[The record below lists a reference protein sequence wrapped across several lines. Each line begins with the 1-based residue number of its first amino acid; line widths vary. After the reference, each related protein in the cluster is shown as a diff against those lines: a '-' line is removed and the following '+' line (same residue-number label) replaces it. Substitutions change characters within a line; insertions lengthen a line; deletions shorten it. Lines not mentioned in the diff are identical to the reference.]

1 MSTQIEAP
9 RSEVKSEVSN
19 AALAALGPKVNR
31 QPLSYLIAELIG
43 DKTSAV
49 TFSDLRD
56 AAQRLGMS
64 ARRKADGTVS
74 SVDPVER
81 AVFCLLLARFARH
94 QPVTRG
100 QILELVGISRT
111 MNAEGAKGVD
121 GALYLKDGTVKGDSA
136 SLGTVKVRPAGA
148 SGNVTLD

>member
-1 MSTQIEAP
+1 MNNTIEAP
-9 RSEVKSEVSN
+9 RSEAKSSEVSVP
-19 AALAALGPKVNR
+19 APVALPLGEQIR
-31 QPLSYLIAELIG
+31 ELVG
-43 DKTSAV
+43 ATTSLV
-49 TFSDLRD
+49 KFSDLRD
-56 AAQRLGMS
+56 AARLLGIS
-64 ARRKADGTVS
+64 AKRKADGSVA

-136 SLGTVKVRPAGA
+136 SLGTVKIRPAGA

>member
-1 MSTQIEAP
+1 MSSNTSIAP
-9 RSEVKSEVSN
+9 SEVKSEVSTPV
-19 AALAALGPKVNR
+19 ALPLGDQIR
-31 QPLSYLIAELIG
+31 ELIG
-43 DKTSAV
+43 SKSSLV
-49 TFSDLRD
+49 KFSDLRN
-56 AAQRLGMS
+56 AAMRLGMS
-64 ARRKADGTVS
+64 AKRKADGTVS

-111 MNAEGAKGVD
+111 MNADGSKGND

-136 SLGTVKVRPAGA
+136 SLGTVKVRPAGVA
-148 SGNVTLD
+148 GNITLD